1 MNAFPTYML
10 QSAIVMV
17 VLYLPYVL
25 LLHREKFPRV
35 NRLVLLFILLASVLL
50 PLVDVPTMAITLP
63 QSMPKV
69 TIGLPTA
76 ISIVGAEQTQADTF
90 SVDRLV
96 ILAALSLLGTAIS
109 LGIRLVQIM
118 RMRRAMVRGCL
129 WKQCDEGIHIY
140 CHNGEVAP
148 FSWMNGIVIG
158 EADYN
163 ENGKFIIMHEKG
175 HIRAHHSIDMLLLM
189 VIEALQWWNP
199 IVYLMGRSLREV
211 HEYEADD
218 YVLHQ
223 GISAK
228 QYQMLLIKKAV
239 GVGSYTFANNFNYS
253 LTKNRIYMMQKKSN
267 KQMLGKVLYLIPAT
281 ALTISA
287 FATVNARNAT
297 PSESIPLCDKGSEK
311 IEFAQTPAQS
321 AAVAPELA
329 TSAPKVTKPAVVET
343 DKHQA
348 NKAEVV
354 KSQNVAKES
363 LVAHNEAT
371 DDEKEVVKV
380 PDQLPEYPGGMRALH
395 EKVAELMQYPS
406 EAFNAG
412 IQGTV
417 VVQFTIK
424 EDGNVSDVKVLRSI
438 HPLLD
443 EESVRIVKLLNGWT
457 PGSVK
462 GKPVSVQYTIPLIF
476 KMK

>member
-1 MNAFPTYML
+1 
-10 QSAIVMV
+10 
-17 VLYLPYVL
+17 
-25 LLHREKFPRV
+25 
-35 NRLVLLFILLASVLL
+35 
-50 PLVDVPTMAITLP
+50 
-63 QSMPKV
+63 
-69 TIGLPTA
+69 
-76 ISIVGAEQTQADTF
+76 
-90 SVDRLV
+90 
-96 ILAALSLLGTAIS
+96 
-109 LGIRLVQIM
+109 
-118 RMRRAMVRGCL
+118 
-129 WKQCDEGIHIY
+129 
-140 CHNGEVAP
+140 
-148 FSWMNGIVIG
+148 
-158 EADYN
+158 
-163 ENGKFIIMHEKG
+163 
-175 HIRAHHSIDMLLLM
+175 
-189 VIEALQWWNP
+189 
-199 IVYLMGRSLREV
+199 
-211 HEYEADD
+211 
-218 YVLHQ
+218 
-223 GISAK
+223 
-228 QYQMLLIKKAV
+228 
-239 GVGSYTFANNFNYS
+239 
-253 LTKNRIYMMQKKSN
+253 
-267 KQMLGKVLYLIPAT
+267 MLGKVLYLIPAT

>member
-1 MNAFPTYML
+1 MNTFPTYML

-76 ISIVGAEQTQADTF
+76 IGIVGAEQTQADTF

-96 ILAALSLLGTAIS
+96 IIAALSLLGTAIN

-148 FSWMNGIVIG
+148 FSWMNCIVIG

-228 QYQMLLIKKAV
+228 QYQLLLIKKAV
-239 GVGSYTFANNFNYS
+239 GAGSYTFANNFNYS
-253 LTKNRIYMMQKKSN
+253 LTKNRISMMQKKSN

-297 PSESIPLCDKGSEK
+297 PSKSTPLYDKGSEK
-311 IEFAQTPAQS
+311 IEFAQTPSQS

-329 TSAPKVTKPAVVET
+329 TSAPKVIKPAVAET

-363 LVAHNEAT
+363 SVANNEVT

-380 PDQLPEYPGGMRALH
+380 PDQLPKYPGGMRALRK
-395 EKVAELMQYPS
+395 KVAELMQYPS

-443 EESVRIVKLLNGWT
+443 EESVRVVKLLN
-457 PGSVK
+457 
-462 GKPVSVQYTIPLIF
+462 
-476 KMK
+476 